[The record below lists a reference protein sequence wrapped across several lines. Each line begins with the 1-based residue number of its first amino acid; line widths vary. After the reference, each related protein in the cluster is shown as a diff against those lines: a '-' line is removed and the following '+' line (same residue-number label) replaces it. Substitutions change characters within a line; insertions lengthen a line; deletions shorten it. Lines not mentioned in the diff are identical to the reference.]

1 MSNLNTTALIIIDVQ
16 KGLFEKATPVYN
28 ADSFIGNLCML
39 IYHIIP
45 KHNSSAFE
53 GTTLAEELETREID

>member
-1 MSNLNTTALIIIDVQ
+1 MSNLNNTALIIIDVQ

-28 ADSFIGNLCML
+28 ADSFIDNICML
-39 IYHIIP
+39 IDRIIP
-45 KHNSSAFE
+45 KHHSSAFE